1 MIKIQK
7 KRILVSAILI
17 MIISSF
23 LIVNEDNWGKEVNI
37 KSEEHLKIPLLT
49 YADVPPIFLHKKI
62 NYFYEEI
69 NCTIDYYNCD
79 NFTTQTESQ
88 EVFDNCIEQEKGDIH
103 FLDLDNDSIPCEELI
118 FKIEN
123 PNLQEIYL
131 NPEKIEFSLPSKYN
145 YSFIK
150 LTQPN
155 NNTENLNFT
164 NNNIAI
170 EKSKITQA
178 GKYSLKINTTENNTH
193 FFINQFNFSII
204 SASLIINTTK
214 ANIGETIKIGITINS
229 PENNILFY
237 DLDYDDGSSGKT
249 EIIYNNLITKT
260 ISYSYSIK
268 GDFVP
273 ISTFFLN
280 NNKNFTITNQTIK
293 IISNKDAIS
302 PEIEQIYPLNNEIIN
317 KASIN
322 FSYKAN
328 DSIKL
333 DNCTYELYKY
343 EGSIGYEEYTTT
355 KKPIENNE
363 LIEIQMID
371 FNEGNYSWYIICYD
385 NSSNELTKNLEDFLI
400 KMNSLSLEELD
411 ALNDLGITS
420 NLKYYQKR
428 LIQINQDL
436 GNNIKFITD
445 SQLREK
451 RKQESLNELETI
463 KKDIPQNIKIIDSNE
478 FVKNSITNSLTEIIQ
493 KYLNSKNEEFTKK
506 EIKKITESNY
516 NLQKKMT
523 ISTKI
528 KQIEIDYLNS
538 TKKITLITKEI
549 KLKDRQTEIILEV
562 FPENF
567 KNQIEFITKNE
578 NLNNNLYE
586 IDVKNLE
593 NDKIIYYIEE
603 LIDENLIKDTET
615 ILFEELQTQPIGIT
629 GFFLLDLNEKKNIYY
644 LFGLLFIIIFLIYFI
659 SKIYKNY
666 KIKEWKKEEN
676 VVKCFKF
683 IKESKKALE
692 RKDFSTAK
700 EKYHKLKEIYPLI
713 SKDCQ
718 KYLYETIQKIRIKID
733 KKEISQLI
741 KEYEEAKSSNRKEDS
756 IIIYKNIQKIYTN
769 LPKKYQEKV
778 YNKIFKEDLDF

>member
-170 EKSKITQA
+170 
-178 GKYSLKINTTENNTH
+178 
-193 FFINQFNFSII
+193 
-204 SASLIINTTK
+204 TK

-302 PEIEQIYPLNNEIIN
+302 
-317 KASIN
+317 
-322 FSYKAN
+322 
-328 DSIKL
+328 
-333 DNCTYELYKY
+333 
-343 EGSIGYEEYTTT
+343 
-355 KKPIENNE
+355 
-363 LIEIQMID
+363 
-371 FNEGNYSWYIICYD
+371 
-385 NSSNELTKNLEDFLI
+385 
-400 KMNSLSLEELD
+400 
-411 ALNDLGITS
+411 
-420 NLKYYQKR
+420 
-428 LIQINQDL
+428 
-436 GNNIKFITD
+436 
-445 SQLREK
+445 
-451 RKQESLNELETI
+451 
-463 KKDIPQNIKIIDSNE
+463 
-478 FVKNSITNSLTEIIQ
+478 
-493 KYLNSKNEEFTKK
+493 
-506 EIKKITESNY
+506 
-516 NLQKKMT
+516 
-523 ISTKI
+523 
-528 KQIEIDYLNS
+528 
-538 TKKITLITKEI
+538 
-549 KLKDRQTEIILEV
+549 
-562 FPENF
+562 
-567 KNQIEFITKNE
+567 
-578 NLNNNLYE
+578 
-586 IDVKNLE
+586 
-593 NDKIIYYIEE
+593 
-603 LIDENLIKDTET
+603 
-615 ILFEELQTQPIGIT
+615 
-629 GFFLLDLNEKKNIYY
+629 
-644 LFGLLFIIIFLIYFI
+644 
-659 SKIYKNY
+659 
-666 KIKEWKKEEN
+666 
-676 VVKCFKF
+676 
-683 IKESKKALE
+683 
-692 RKDFSTAK
+692 
-700 EKYHKLKEIYPLI
+700 
-713 SKDCQ
+713 
-718 KYLYETIQKIRIKID
+718 
-733 KKEISQLI
+733 
-741 KEYEEAKSSNRKEDS
+741 
-756 IIIYKNIQKIYTN
+756 
-769 LPKKYQEKV
+769 
-778 YNKIFKEDLDF
+778 

>member
-260 ISYSYSIK
+260 ISY
-268 GDFVP
+268 
-273 ISTFFLN
+273 
-280 NNKNFTITNQTIK
+280 
-293 IISNKDAIS
+293 
-302 PEIEQIYPLNNEIIN
+302 
-317 KASIN
+317 
-322 FSYKAN
+322 KAN

-385 NSSNELTKNLEDFLI
+385 NSSNELTKKRDFKIDFLNNSTNQTKLQNVSHDKEEEINELTKNLEDFLI

-586 IDVKNLE
+586 IDVKNL
-593 NDKIIYYIEE
+593 
-603 LIDENLIKDTET
+603 IKDTET

-659 SKIYKNY
+659 SKIYK
-666 KIKEWKKEEN
+666 
-676 VVKCFKF
+676 
-683 IKESKKALE
+683 
-692 RKDFSTAK
+692 RK
-700 EKYHKLKEIYPLI
+700 
-713 SKDCQ
+713 
-718 KYLYETIQKIRIKID
+718 
-733 KKEISQLI
+733 
-741 KEYEEAKSSNRKEDS
+741 
-756 IIIYKNIQKIYTN
+756 
-769 LPKKYQEKV
+769 
-778 YNKIFKEDLDF
+778 

>member
-1 MIKIQK
+1 
-7 KRILVSAILI
+7 
-17 MIISSF
+17 
-23 LIVNEDNWGKEVNI
+23 
-37 KSEEHLKIPLLT
+37 
-49 YADVPPIFLHKKI
+49 
-62 NYFYEEI
+62 
-69 NCTIDYYNCD
+69 
-79 NFTTQTESQ
+79 
-88 EVFDNCIEQEKGDIH
+88 
-103 FLDLDNDSIPCEELI
+103 
-118 FKIEN
+118 
-123 PNLQEIYL
+123 
-131 NPEKIEFSLPSKYN
+131 
-145 YSFIK
+145 
-150 LTQPN
+150 
-155 NNTENLNFT
+155 
-164 NNNIAI
+164 
-170 EKSKITQA
+170 
-178 GKYSLKINTTENNTH
+178 
-193 FFINQFNFSII
+193 
-204 SASLIINTTK
+204 
-214 ANIGETIKIGITINS
+214 
-229 PENNILFY
+229 
-237 DLDYDDGSSGKT
+237 
-249 EIIYNNLITKT
+249 
-260 ISYSYSIK
+260 
-268 GDFVP
+268 
-273 ISTFFLN
+273 
-280 NNKNFTITNQTIK
+280 
-293 IISNKDAIS
+293 
-302 PEIEQIYPLNNEIIN
+302 
-317 KASIN
+317 
-322 FSYKAN
+322 
-328 DSIKL
+328 
-333 DNCTYELYKY
+333 
-343 EGSIGYEEYTTT
+343 
-355 KKPIENNE
+355 
-363 LIEIQMID
+363 
-371 FNEGNYSWYIICYD
+371 
-385 NSSNELTKNLEDFLI
+385 
-400 KMNSLSLEELD
+400 MNSLSLEELD
-411 ALNDLGITS
+411 A
-420 NLKYYQKR
+420 
-428 LIQINQDL
+428 
-436 GNNIKFITD
+436 
-445 SQLREK
+445 
-451 RKQESLNELETI
+451 LNELETI

-718 KYLYETIQKIRIKID
+718 KYLYETIQKIRIS
-733 KKEISQLI
+733 KKYTQ
-741 KEYEEAKSSNRKEDS
+741 
-756 IIIYKNIQKIYTN
+756 IYQKNIR
-769 LPKKYQEKV
+769 KKYIIKFL
-778 YNKIFKEDLDF
+778 KKTWIFKNYSSFFSF

>member
-280 NNKNFTITNQTIK
+280 NNKNF
-293 IISNKDAIS
+293 
-302 PEIEQIYPLNNEIIN
+302 
-317 KASIN
+317 
-322 FSYKAN
+322 SYKAN

-385 NSSNELTKNLEDFLI
+385 NSSNELTKKRDF
-400 KMNSLSLEELD
+400 
-411 ALNDLGITS
+411 
-420 NLKYYQKR
+420 
-428 LIQINQDL
+428 
-436 GNNIKFITD
+436 
-445 SQLREK
+445 
-451 RKQESLNELETI
+451 
-463 KKDIPQNIKIIDSNE
+463 
-478 FVKNSITNSLTEIIQ
+478 
-493 KYLNSKNEEFTKK
+493 
-506 EIKKITESNY
+506 
-516 NLQKKMT
+516 
-523 ISTKI
+523 
-528 KQIEIDYLNS
+528 
-538 TKKITLITKEI
+538 
-549 KLKDRQTEIILEV
+549 
-562 FPENF
+562 
-567 KNQIEFITKNE
+567 
-578 NLNNNLYE
+578 
-586 IDVKNLE
+586 
-593 NDKIIYYIEE
+593 
-603 LIDENLIKDTET
+603 
-615 ILFEELQTQPIGIT
+615 
-629 GFFLLDLNEKKNIYY
+629 
-644 LFGLLFIIIFLIYFI
+644 
-659 SKIYKNY
+659 
-666 KIKEWKKEEN
+666 
-676 VVKCFKF
+676 
-683 IKESKKALE
+683 
-692 RKDFSTAK
+692 
-700 EKYHKLKEIYPLI
+700 
-713 SKDCQ
+713 
-718 KYLYETIQKIRIKID
+718 
-733 KKEISQLI
+733 
-741 KEYEEAKSSNRKEDS
+741 
-756 IIIYKNIQKIYTN
+756 
-769 LPKKYQEKV
+769 
-778 YNKIFKEDLDF
+778 

>member
-385 NSSNELTKNLEDFLI
+385 NSSNELTKKRDFKIDFLNNSTNQTKLQNVSHDKEEEINELTKNLEDFLI

-562 FPENF
+562 FA
-567 KNQIEFITKNE
+567 
-578 NLNNNLYE
+578 
-586 IDVKNLE
+586 
-593 NDKIIYYIEE
+593 
-603 LIDENLIKDTET
+603 ENLIKDTET

-769 LPKKYQEKV
+769 FE
-778 YNKIFKEDLDF
+778 IF

>member
-88 EVFDNCIEQEKGDIH
+88 EVFDNCIAQEKGDIH
-103 FLDLDNDSIPCEELI
+103 VLDLDNDSIPCEELI

-131 NPEKIEFSLPSKYN
+131 NHEKIEFSLPSKYN

-178 GKYSLKINTTENNTH
+178 GN
-193 FFINQFNFSII
+193 
-204 SASLIINTTK
+204 
-214 ANIGETIKIGITINS
+214 
-229 PENNILFY
+229 
-237 DLDYDDGSSGKT
+237 
-249 EIIYNNLITKT
+249 
-260 ISYSYSIK
+260 YSIK

-385 NSSNELTKNLEDFLI
+385 NSSNELTKKRDFKIDFLN
-400 KMNSLSLEELD
+400 NSTNQTKLQNVSHDKEEE
-411 ALNDLGITS
+411 I
-420 NLKYYQKR
+420 
-428 LIQINQDL
+428 
-436 GNNIKFITD
+436 
-445 SQLREK
+445 
-451 RKQESLNELETI
+451 NEL
-463 KKDIPQNIKIIDSNE
+463 
-478 FVKNSITNSLTEIIQ
+478 
-493 KYLNSKNEEFTKK
+493 
-506 EIKKITESNY
+506 
-516 NLQKKMT
+516 
-523 ISTKI
+523 
-528 KQIEIDYLNS
+528 
-538 TKKITLITKEI
+538 
-549 KLKDRQTEIILEV
+549 
-562 FPENF
+562 
-567 KNQIEFITKNE
+567 TKN
-578 NLNNNLYE
+578 
-586 IDVKNLE
+586 
-593 NDKIIYYIEE
+593 
-603 LIDENLIKDTET
+603 
-615 ILFEELQTQPIGIT
+615 
-629 GFFLLDLNEKKNIYY
+629 
-644 LFGLLFIIIFLIYFI
+644 
-659 SKIYKNY
+659 
-666 KIKEWKKEEN
+666 
-676 VVKCFKF
+676 
-683 IKESKKALE
+683 
-692 RKDFSTAK
+692 
-700 EKYHKLKEIYPLI
+700 
-713 SKDCQ
+713 
-718 KYLYETIQKIRIKID
+718 
-733 KKEISQLI
+733 
-741 KEYEEAKSSNRKEDS
+741 
-756 IIIYKNIQKIYTN
+756 
-769 LPKKYQEKV
+769 
-778 YNKIFKEDLDF
+778 

>member
-37 KSEEHLKIPLLT
+37 KSEEHLRYPLLT
-49 YADVPPIFLHKKI
+49 YADVPPISLHKKI
-62 NYFYEEI
+62 NSFYEEI

-88 EVFDNCIEQEKGDIH
+88 EVFDNCIAQEKGDIH
-103 FLDLDNDSIPCEELI
+103 VLDLYND
-118 FKIEN
+118 
-123 PNLQEIYL
+123 
-131 NPEKIEFSLPSKYN
+131 
-145 YSFIK
+145 SFIK

-155 NNTENLNFT
+155 NNTEYLNFT
-164 NNNIAI
+164 NNYITI
-170 EKSKITQA
+170 EKSKIIQA

-204 SASLIINTTK
+204 SASLIVNTTK
-214 ANIGETIKIGITINS
+214 ANIGETIKMGITINS

-249 EIIYNNLITKT
+249 ETIYSNLITKT

-273 ISTFFLN
+273 VFNFFLN

-293 IISNKDAIS
+293 IVSNKDAIS

-317 KASIN
+317 KNSIN

-363 LIEIQMID
+363 LVEIQMID

-385 NSSNELTKNLEDFLI
+385 NSSNELTKKRDFKISFLNNSTNQTKLQNLSHDKEEEINELTKNLEDFLI

-420 NLKYYQKR
+420 DLKYYQKR

-463 KKDIPQNIKIIDSNE
+463 KKNIPQNVKIINSNE
-478 FVKNSITNSLTEIIQ
+478 FVKNSITDSLKEIIQ
-493 KYLNSKNEEFTKK
+493 KYLNSKNEELTKK

-516 NLQKKMT
+516 NLQNKMT
-523 ISTKI
+523 VSTNI
-528 KQIEIDYLNS
+528 N
-538 TKKITLITKEI
+538 
-549 KLKDRQTEIILEV
+549 
-562 FPENF
+562 NF
-567 KNQIEFITKNE
+567 RS
-578 NLNNNLYE
+578 
-586 IDVKNLE
+586 
-593 NDKIIYYIEE
+593 
-603 LIDENLIKDTET
+603 
-615 ILFEELQTQPIGIT
+615 
-629 GFFLLDLNEKKNIYY
+629 
-644 LFGLLFIIIFLIYFI
+644 IF
-659 SKIYKNY
+659 
-666 KIKEWKKEEN
+666 
-676 VVKCFKF
+676 
-683 IKESKKALE
+683 
-692 RKDFSTAK
+692 
-700 EKYHKLKEIYPLI
+700 
-713 SKDCQ
+713 
-718 KYLYETIQKIRIKID
+718 
-733 KKEISQLI
+733 
-741 KEYEEAKSSNRKEDS
+741 
-756 IIIYKNIQKIYTN
+756 
-769 LPKKYQEKV
+769 
-778 YNKIFKEDLDF
+778 